1 MGSAG
6 TASEEQRGAIEK
18 ETARDPLGGD
28 SEGSLARQMP
38 DVTPTDARSEGRS
51 EQSRTTSTRAAN
63 NRKRIF
69 PPTLVRQHPYAAI
82 VGAFALLT
90 AIAAGV
96 IWWLNA
102 RDSVSTDDAFIDA
115 RTVAVSSQVNGE
127 IVDLP
132 VTDNQLV
139 DSGGVLARIDDR
151 DYQVAVKQAKA
162 QVDQAEAS
170 IANLDA
176 QISAQ
181 QAKIEQAQEQVIQT
195 QAALTFAREESV
207 RAQDLFRK
215 GVGTE
220 QNAQQTASN
229 LRQAQATV
237 SAAQA
242 NLVVNQKQIAVLQT
256 QRRLAVGQLEQ
267 TRAALKQAETNL
279 ARTAITAPTTGW
291 VAKLLTAKGNYAQ
304 TGQTLMMFVP
314 RDVWVTANFK
324 ETQIGE
330 MRPGQPVDIYVDAY
344 PGRVFRGHVDSIQ
357 AGSGAAFSLLPP
369 ENATGNFVKVVQ
381 RVPVKIVFDQQPQV
395 YLGPGMSVEPY
406 VRVR

>member
-6 TASEEQRGAIEK
+6 TASEQRGPLEK
-18 ETARDPLGGD
+18 ETAWNPLGGD
-28 SEGSLARQMP
+28 NKGSLARQTP
-38 DVTPTDARSEGRS
+38 DITPTDARSEGYP
-51 EQSRTTSTRAAN
+51 EQSRTTSTSAASD
-63 NRKRIF
+63 RKRIF
-69 PPTLVRQHPYAAI
+69 PPVLVRQHPYASIA
-82 VGAFALLT
+82 GAFALFA
-90 AIAAGV
+90 AITAGV
-96 IWWLNA
+96 IWWLNV
-102 RDSVSTDDAFIDA
+102 RDFVSTDDAFIDA

-151 DYQVAVKQAKA
+151 DYQVAVKKAKA

-170 IANLDA
+170 IANLIA

-267 TRAALKQAETNL
+267 AQAALKQAETNL

-304 TGQTLMMFVP
+304 TAQTLMMFVP

-330 MRPGQPVDIYVDAY
+330 MRPGQTVDIYVDAY
-344 PGRVFRGHVDSIQ
+344 PGHIFRGHVDSIQ

-369 ENATGNFVKVVQ
+369 ENATGNFVKIVQ
-381 RVPVKIVFDQQPQV
+381 RVPVKIVFDQPPQV

>member
-6 TASEEQRGAIEK
+6 TASEQRGALEK
-18 ETARDPLGGD
+18 EKAWNPLGGD
-28 SEGSLARQMP
+28 GEGSLARQTP
-38 DVTPTDARSEGRS
+38 DITPTDARSERYP
-51 EQSRTTSTRAAN
+51 EQSRTTSTSAASD
-63 NRKRIF
+63 RKRKF
-69 PPTLVRQHPYAAI
+69 PLVLVRQHPYASIA
-82 VGAFALLT
+82 GAFALLV

-102 RDSVSTDDAFIDA
+102 RDFVSTDDAFIDA

-181 QAKIEQAQEQVIQT
+181 QAKIQQAQEQVIQT
-195 QAALTFAREESV
+195 QAARTFAREESV
-207 RAQDLFRK
+207 RAQDLFGK

-267 TRAALKQAETNL
+267 VQAALKQAETNL

-314 RDVWVTANFK
+314 RNVWVTANFK

-330 MRPGQPVDIYVDAY
+330 MRPGQTVDIYVDAY
-344 PGRVFRGHVDSIQ
+344 PGHVFRGHLDSIQ

-395 YLGPGMSVEPY
+395 HLGPGMSVEPY